1 MIFPSRSEKNVF
13 LSFLLQTISGGR
25 GYRRIVAPNRPRNS
39 VVETRQSP
47 SLQGFAEQTLNGPHC
62 SFILRGYQRKGVPIS
77 RSPTCSADAVNVGFS
92 SVRNVI
98 VNDVG
103 NPGDVDSPGR
113 KIGRGEDAVR
123 TVAESF
129 HGFLTPALGKV
140 TLQRRCLVSGS

>member
-1 MIFPSRSEKNVF
+1 MIFPSRSEKNVSLF
-13 LSFLLQTISGGR
+13 FLLQTISGGR
-25 GYRRIVAPNRPRNS
+25 DFRRIAAPNGPRNS

-62 SFILRGYQRKGVPIS
+62 SFVLRGYQRKGVPIS

-92 SVRNVI
+92 SVRNVV

-113 KIGRGEDAVR
+113 EIGRGEDAVR

-129 HGFLTPALGKV
+129 HGCLAPILGEIA
-140 TLQRRCLVSGS
+140 LQRRCLVSCS